1 VDKSSR
7 MVGYN
12 GGVDYQMPPT
22 FIPQKTAVAEAARVS
37 HGKLSV
43 YMYASVGIFIVSLL
57 AALGVFA
64 YQKVLAARLQK
75 MNDDLVAAR
84 AAFEPEFI
92 KELQQM
98 DMRIEAAKL
107 LLAKHTSISPIFTLL
122 EKETLSAVRFTK
134 FAISVSQQNDVF
146 SINLDGQAA
155 SFNAVSLQSD
165 IFSKETAFQNPVFSD
180 FDVEKTGIV
189 SFKFS
194 ATIAPEFAKY
204 RTHLTTRAELPQKLS
219 PQTAA
224 PASNASR
231 SEAGR
236 PATVEVATTSKIKTS
251 PPKKSTPPSDGF
263 GEGEI
268 IF

>member
-1 VDKSSR
+1 
-7 MVGYN
+7 
-12 GGVDYQMPPT
+12 MPPT

-43 YMYASVGIFIVSLL
+43 YMYASIGIFVVSLL
-57 AALGVFA
+57 SALGVFA
-64 YQKVLAARLQK
+64 YQKVLATRLQK
-75 MNDDLVAAR
+75 MNDDLIAAR

-98 DMRIEAAKL
+98 DMRIETAKL

-134 FAISVSQQNDVF
+134 FAISVPQQNDAF

-180 FDVEKTGIV
+180 FDVEKTGTV

-204 RTHLTTRAELPQKLS
+204 RTHLVTRAESPKTTPS

-224 PASNASR
+224 PARNPSR
-231 SEAGR
+231 SEAGG
-236 PATVEVATTSKIKTS
+236 PAAAEVAATSTIKTS
-251 PPKKSTPPSDGF
+251 PPKQSAPTNGGF